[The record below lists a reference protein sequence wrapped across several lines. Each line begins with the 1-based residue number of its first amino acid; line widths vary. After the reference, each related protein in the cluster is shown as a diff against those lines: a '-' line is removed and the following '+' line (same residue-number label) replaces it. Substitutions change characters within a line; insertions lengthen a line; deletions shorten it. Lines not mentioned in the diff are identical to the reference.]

1 MRGFVMRK
9 AYMDHTA
16 GMPVDPRVI
25 DAMKPYFE
33 KFYGNPASLHSFAQE
48 ARKGLESAR
57 EKVAELI
64 GAEKSEEVVFTSC
77 ATESNNWAIR
87 GAAARNQE
95 QGKHIITTSIE
106 HMSVMNV
113 CKYLMKQG
121 SKVSF
126 LPVDRYG
133 IVDLEALKKELTDE
147 TILVSVMFAN
157 GEIGTIEPI
166 KEVSEIVHSKNAYL
180 HVDAT
185 AAMGQVAI
193 DVQEE
198 GVDLLTLS
206 SNDMYGPKGVGA
218 LYVKK
223 GKRLE
228 PLIFGGGQERGFRS
242 GTENLPGIVGMG
254 KAAELAKA
262 EMGVESVRLNELR
275 DKFIK
280 RLLES
285 IPYSFLNGHPS
296 KRLPNNVAVR
306 FSFIEGESMLLN
318 LDMAG
323 VAASSGSACTAKTL
337 EPSHVLRAIGLKH
350 EEAHG
355 SLLFTLGKQNTE
367 EDVDYVVD
375 LLPDI
380 VKKLRAMSPLTPKE
394 LRESV

>member
-1 MRGFVMRK
+1 MKTLRK
-9 AYMDHTA
+9 VYMDHTA

-25 DAMKPYFE
+25 NVMKPYFE
-33 KFYGNPASLHSFAQE
+33 EFYGNPSSLHSFAQE
-48 ARKGLESAR
+48 ARKGLENAR
-57 EKVAELI
+57 EKVAALI
-64 GAEKSEEVVFTSC
+64 GAEKIEVSFTSC

-87 GAAARNQE
+87 GVAARNQE
-95 QGKHIITTSIE
+95 RGKHIITTSIE
-106 HMSVMNV
+106 HMSVMNA
-113 CKYLMKQG
+113 CKYLVKQG
-121 SKVSF
+121 FKVSF
-126 LPVDRYG
+126 LPVDKYG
-133 IVDLEALKKELTDE
+133 IVNLEALKKELTDD
-147 TILVSVMFAN
+147 TILVSVTYAN

-166 KEVSEIVHSKNAYL
+166 KEASEIAHSKNAYL

-185 AAMGQVAI
+185 ATMGQITI

-198 GVDLLTLS
+198 GIDLLTLS

-218 LYVKK
+218 LYTRK
-223 GKRLE
+223 GTRLE
-228 PLIFGGGQERGFRS
+228 PLIYGGGQERGLRS

-254 KAAELAKA
+254 KAAELAKVEMKA
-262 EMGVESVRLNELR
+262 ESERLSKLR

-280 RLLES
+280 SLLDR

-367 EDVDYVVD
+367 EDVDYVVG

-380 VKKLRAMSPLTPKE
+380 VKRLRAISPLTPKE
-394 LRESV
+394 LRQSV

>member
-1 MRGFVMRK
+1 MKRV
-9 AYMDHTA
+9 YMDHTA

-25 DAMKPYFE
+25 DAIEPCFE
-33 KFYGNPASLHSFAQE
+33 KLYGNPSSLHSFAQE
-48 ARKGLESAR
+48 ARKGLEEAR
-57 EKVAELI
+57 EKVARLI
-64 GAEKSEEVVFTSC
+64 NADKREEVVFTSC

-87 GAAARNQE
+87 GVAARNQDL
-95 QGKHIITTSIE
+95 GKHVITTSIE
-106 HMSVMNV
+106 HMSVINV
-113 CKYLMKQG
+113 CKYLTRQG
-121 SKVSF
+121 FKASF
-126 LPVDRYG
+126 LPVDRQG
-133 IVDLEALKKELTDE
+133 TVDLEALKKELTDE
-147 TILVSVMFAN
+147 TIMVSAMYAN

-166 KEVSEIVHSKNAYL
+166 KEISEIVHGKRAYL

-185 AAMGQVAI
+185 AAAGHVPI
-193 DVQEE
+193 DVQRD

-206 SNDMYGPKGVGA
+206 SNDMYGPRGVGA
-218 LYVKK
+218 LFVRK
-223 GKRLE
+223 GTRLE
-228 PLIFGGGQERGFRS
+228 PLIYGGGQEYGLRS

-254 KAAELAKA
+254 RAAELAKD
-262 EMGVESVRLNELR
+262 EMESEGRRLSLLR

-280 RLLES
+280 GLLDK
-285 IPYSFLNGHPS
+285 IPHSFLNGHPT

-337 EPSHVLRAIGLKH
+337 EPSHVLRATGLKH

-355 SLLFTLGKQNTE
+355 SLLFTLGRQNTE
-367 EDVDYVVD
+367 EEVDYVVG

-380 VKKLRAMSPLTPKE
+380 VKRLRSMSPLTPKE

>member
-1 MRGFVMRK
+1 MRK
-9 AYMDHTA
+9 VYMDHTA
-16 GMPVDPRVI
+16 GIPVDPRVI
-25 DAMKPYFE
+25 DVMKPYFE

-48 ARKGLESAR
+48 TRKGLESAR
-57 EKVAELI
+57 EKVATLI
-64 GAEKSEEVVFTSC
+64 GAERNEEVVFTSC

-87 GAAARNQE
+87 GVAARNKDR
-95 QGKHIITTSIE
+95 GKHIITTSIE
-106 HMSVMNV
+106 HMSVINV

-121 SKVSF
+121 HKVSF
-126 LPVDRYG
+126 LPVDKHG
-133 IVDLEALKKELTDE
+133 VVDLEALKKELTNE
-147 TILVSVMFAN
+147 TILVSVMYAN

-166 KEVSEIVHSKNAYL
+166 KEASKIVHGKNVYL

-185 AAMGQVAI
+185 AAVGQVAI

-198 GVDLLTLS
+198 GIDLLTLS

-218 LYVKK
+218 LYIKK
-223 GKRLE
+223 GTRLE
-228 PLIFGGGQERGFRS
+228 PLVYGGGQESGLRS
-242 GTENLPGIVGMG
+242 GTENLPSIVGMG

-262 EMGVESVRLNELR
+262 EMETEGKRQSRLR
-275 DKFIK
+275 DKFIN
-280 RLLES
+280 RLLKD

-318 LDMAG
+318 LDIAG

-367 EDVDYVVD
+367 EDVDYVVG

-380 VKKLRAMSPLTPKE
+380 VKRLRAMSPLTPNE

>member
-1 MRGFVMRK
+1 MRRV
-9 AYMDHTA
+9 YMDHAA
-16 GMPVDPRVI
+16 GKPVDPRVI

-33 KFYGNPASLHSFAQE
+33 KLYGNPSSLHSFAQE
-48 ARKGLESAR
+48 ARKGLEEAR
-57 EKVAELI
+57 EKTARLVNAER
-64 GAEKSEEVVFTSC
+64 SEEIVFTSC
-77 ATESNNWAIR
+77 ATESNNWAIM
-87 GAAARNQE
+87 GVAARNQDR
-95 QGKHIITTSIE
+95 GKHIITTSIE
-106 HMSVMNV
+106 HMSVMNT
-113 CKYLMKQG
+113 CKYLTRQG
-121 SKVSF
+121 YKVSF
-126 LPVDRYG
+126 LPVDKYG
-133 IVDLEALKKELTDE
+133 TVDLEALKKELTDE
-147 TILVSVMFAN
+147 TILVSAMYAN

-166 KEVSEIVHSKNAYL
+166 KEISEIVHGKKAYL

-185 AAMGQVAI
+185 AAAGQVPM
-193 DVQEE
+193 DVQKE

-206 SNDMYGPKGVGA
+206 SNDMYGPRGVGA
-218 LYVKK
+218 LYIRK
-223 GKRLE
+223 GTRQE
-228 PLIFGGGQERGFRS
+228 PLIYGGGQEYGLRS

-262 EMGVESVRLNELR
+262 EMEGEGVRLSQLR

-280 RLLES
+280 GLLEK
-285 IPYSFLNGHPS
+285 IPHSFLNGHNV

-318 LDMAG
+318 LDIAG

-355 SLLFTLGKQNTE
+355 SLLFTLGRQNTE
-367 EDVDYVVD
+367 EEVDYVVG

>member
-1 MRGFVMRK
+1 
-9 AYMDHTA
+9 MDHTA
-16 GMPVDPRVI
+16 GMPVDPRVLE
-25 DAMKPYFE
+25 AMTPYFE
-33 KFYGNPASLHSFAQE
+33 KIYGNPSSLHSFAQE

-57 EKVAELI
+57 EKVANLI
-64 GAEKSEEVVFTSC
+64 NAERLEEIVFTAC

-87 GAAARNQE
+87 GVAARKQTR
-95 QGKHIITTSIE
+95 GKHVITTSIE

-113 CKYLMKQG
+113 YKYLTKKG
-121 SKVSF
+121 FKASF
-126 LPVDRYG
+126 LPVDEYG
-133 IVDLEALKKELTDE
+133 VVDLEALKKELTDE
-147 TILVSVMFAN
+147 TILVSVIYAN

-166 KEVSEIVHSKNAYL
+166 KEVSEMVHSKNGYL

-185 AAMGQVAI
+185 ATMGQLAI
-193 DVQEE
+193 DVQKE
-198 GVDLLTLS
+198 GIDLLTLS

-218 LYVKK
+218 LYVKR
-223 GKRLE
+223 GTRLE
-228 PLIFGGGQERGFRS
+228 PLIFGGGQEFGLRS

-262 EMGVESVRLNELR
+262 EMKMESKRLTKLR

-280 RLLES
+280 ELLES
-285 IPYSFLNGHPS
+285 IPHSFLNGHPT

-306 FSFIEGESMLLN
+306 FSFIEGEAMLLN
-318 LDMAG
+318 LNMAG

-355 SLLFTLGKQNTE
+355 SLLFTLGKQNSE
-367 EDVDYVVD
+367 EDIDYVVG

-380 VKKLRAMSPLTPKE
+380 VKRLRAMSPLTPKE
-394 LRESV
+394 LRETV